1 MISSIGNTGSV
12 SASYNITQ
20 MQERILKKIDTNGD
34 DSVSKEE
41 FISGRPKE
49 VSEDQANEM
58 WSKLD
63 STGKGSLT
71 GSEFLAAMASQ
82 GPPPGAPQGPP
93 PGPPPGES
101 GEQGNS
107 EASSS
112 TTDTATTELLQA
124 LLDAIQD
131 YEENSSSQSG
141 SAPSDASQRFSDL
154 FARIDTDADGSVS
167 KDEFVS
173 NRPMGVSEDQ
183 ANEMWSKLDA
193 SGAGSLTEAQFVS
206 AMSSQGSPPGP
217 PPGESVGEGNASVL
231 SSTSNTSNI
240 TASDELVH
248 ALLAAIDKYMQS
260 SKTQNQEISTNTMSS
275 YA

>member
-34 DSVSKEE
+34 GSVSKEE

-63 STGKGSLT
+63 SSGKGSLT
-71 GSEFLAAMASQ
+71 GSEFLAAMAS
-82 GPPPGAPQGPP
+82 QGPP

-141 SAPSDASQRFSDL
+141 STPSDASQRFSDL

-206 AMSSQGSPPGP
+206 AMSSQGSPAGP

-240 TASDELVH
+240 TASDELVQ

-260 SKTQNQEISTNTMSS
+260 SKTQNQQISTNTMSS